1 MGTYTQL
8 LYQIVFSTK
17 YRSPTLLKSDRK
29 KLYRYLWGI
38 LNNYKCHVYRIN
50 GVEDHLHIV
59 THIHQTVP
67 ISVLVKELKVSSN
80 KFIKQENLFPDFTGW
95 QDGYGAFTYNIKA
108 RDRLIEYVKN
118 QEEHHKNQTFKEE
131 YIKLLKKHE
140 IEFEEQ
146 YLL

>member
-118 QEEHHKNQTFKEE
+118 
-131 YIKLLKKHE
+131 
-140 IEFEEQ
+140 
-146 YLL
+146 